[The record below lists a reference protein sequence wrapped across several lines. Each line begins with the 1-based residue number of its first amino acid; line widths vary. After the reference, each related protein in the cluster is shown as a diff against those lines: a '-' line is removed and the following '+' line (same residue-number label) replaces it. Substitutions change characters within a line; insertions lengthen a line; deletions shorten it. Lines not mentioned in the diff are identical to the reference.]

1 MALPGE
7 VFSMSDK
14 VSPVHSANE
23 HNFQELVV
31 DSEIPVLLDVSA
43 AWCAPCK
50 AAAPVVAELARRY
63 QGRLR
68 VVEID
73 GGESPGLTARL
84 KVRGFPTFLGFVGGN
99 IVERRAGFGGAKSL
113 EALAEALLAAKES
126 LSA

>member
-1 MALPGE
+1 
-7 VFSMSDK
+7 MSDK
-14 VSPVHSANE
+14 LSLVHVANE
-23 HNFQELVV
+23 NNFQELVV

-43 AWCAPCK
+43 EWCAPCK
-50 AAAPVVAELARRY
+50 AASPVVAELARRY

-113 EALAEALLAAKES
+113 ESMAEALLAAREQ
-126 LSA
+126 ATA

>member
-1 MALPGE
+1 
-7 VFSMSDK
+7 MSDK
-14 VSPVHSANE
+14 LSLVHSANE
-23 HNFQELVV
+23 DNFQELVV

-50 AAAPVVAELARRY
+50 AASPVVAELARRY
-63 QGRLR
+63 QGKLR

-84 KVRGFPTFLGFVGGN
+84 KVRGFPTFLGFVRGN

-113 EALAEALLAAKES
+113 EALAEALVTAREGV
-126 LSA
+126 SA